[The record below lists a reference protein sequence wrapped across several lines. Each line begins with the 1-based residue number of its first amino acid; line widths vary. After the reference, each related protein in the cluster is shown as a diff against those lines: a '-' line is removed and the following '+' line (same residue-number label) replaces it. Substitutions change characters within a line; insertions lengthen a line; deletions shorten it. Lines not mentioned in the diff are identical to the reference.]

1 MQRNQLLKKK
11 MMQLAK
17 RALKRRRRRKMKQSR
32 LRHWL
37 KLQQI
42 KQRKPTNHILATSRP
57 LG

>member
-1 MQRNQLLKKK
+1 